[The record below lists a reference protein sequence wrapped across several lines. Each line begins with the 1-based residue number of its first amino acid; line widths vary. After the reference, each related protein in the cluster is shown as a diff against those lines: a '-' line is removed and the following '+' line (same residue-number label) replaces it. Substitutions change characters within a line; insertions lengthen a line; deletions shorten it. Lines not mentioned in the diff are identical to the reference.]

1 MGRGVYLAVDGYE
14 LSGAFIDPL
23 TDTSLAW
30 LERAN
35 FVNVRDR
42 RDPDVLAAVARAA
55 QNGAV

>member
-1 MGRGVYLAVDGYE
+1 M
-14 LSGAFIDPL
+14 LSPWSGTGGAIISRL

-42 RDPDVLAAVARAA
+42 RDPAVLAAVALAA
-55 QNGAV
+55 RNGAV